1 MTQSSE
7 VSQAYI
13 IMLAELLEEE
23 ITEVGYQDIFDAT
36 IVLSHQFLSRMFI
49 PAIMEFVRVL

>member
-1 MTQSSE
+1 
-7 VSQAYI
+7 
-13 IMLAELLEEE
+13 MLAELLEEE

-49 PAIMEFVRVL
+49 PAIIEFVRVL